1 MFAFTKSLGK
11 SLTGATDITIN
22 NSAASG
28 GVHPA
33 LWLGVAMALQDA
45 QRQGS
50 KAKPETLVACDGDGI
65 KTPSHKKVRALCDAF
80 FNSPK
85 LGYSKPKGL
94 KIADTLI
101 AVTGMINGHVESTG
115 KPAPFPV
122 YGCPLAFYDS
132 VSVEP
137 ATAAEVDA
145 AIAKETAKDRA
156 KIVKQAKSALAKAI
170 AALELLNES
179 QTKQLFAACANKL
192 SVDIVD
198 VIGVRTEDQ
207 AALL

>member
-1 MFAFTKSLGK
+1 MFAFSKTLGK
-11 SLTGATDITIN
+11 SLSGATDLAIN
-22 NSAASG
+22 NAAASG

-45 QRQGS
+45 QSS
-50 KAKPETLVACDGDGI
+50 KAKPEALLSCDGDGV
-65 KTPSHKKVRALCDAF
+65 KTPSHKTVKALCDAF
-80 FNSPK
+80 FTSAK

-94 KIADTLI
+94 KIADALI
-101 AVTGMINGHVESTG
+101 AVTGMINGHCESVG

-122 YGCPLAFYDS
+122 YGCPIAFYDS
-132 VSVEP
+132 VSEAP

-145 AIAKETAKDRA
+145 AIAKEIAKDKA
-156 KIVKQAKSALAKAI
+156 KIVKQAESALTKAI

-198 VIGVRTEDQ
+198 VISAPDTT
-207 AALL
+207 LL